1 MKRIVDWLSP
11 LGLVVMAGAVIA
23 QRYGVTLPGGLRAF
37 VIAGAVLMLVH
48 LLLRF
53 EDVSR
58 SLGGRQVR
66 YGGNTALYVIVVFAI
81 LAGLNYLASRRS
93 IKKDFTKGQRYSL
106 SEQSRKV
113 VSGLTEDV
121 RVLYFQR
128 KADMPPRG
136 AGELEQYE
144 ALSPRVKVEFVDPL
158 VVPTR
163 ARQYDVR
170 PPYPVIVIERG
181 EKRAR
186 ASSTSEQD
194 LTNAFLKVSRPGRK
208 TVCFS
213 EGAGEHDP
221 DDSSEAG
228 YSAARGALERSL
240 YEARKRPLTTV
251 TAIPDDCSV
260 LVVAGPQ
267 KDLLPN
273 VTEALRAF
281 VKRGGKLLIMD
292 DPEFKEARP
301 NVTALLKEWN
311 VEVGADVVVDLQG
324 EANQLGAYT
333 AVGGEYPYHE
343 ITRGFRLATAFPE
356 ARSVRPGPGN
366 VPGLI
371 VQPLVQ
377 TSDMAWAETDLTA
390 KSPRPD
396 PNETKGPIPVAATV
410 TVPVAAAASP
420 SPAASPAAAG
430 NETFPLPSP
439 SPSEEAAPP
448 PRKEGRVVVFGD
460 SDFVS
465 NQAIRISGNQDLFLN
480 VVSWLAED
488 EDLIAIRPR
497 DPEDQRLSLD
507 SRQQWSVYLLA
518 LVLLPGLF
526 VVMGIR
532 SWWRRR

>member
-1 MKRIVDWLSP
+1 MKRLVDWLSP
-11 LGLVVMAGAVIA
+11 LGLVIMAGAVVA
-23 QRYGVTLPGGLRAF
+23 QRYGVNLPGGLRAF
-37 VIAGAVLMLVH
+37 VIAGALLLLVH

-58 SLGGRQVR
+58 SVGGRQVR

-81 LAGLNYLASRRS
+81 LAGVNYLASRRS
-93 IKKDFTKGQRYSL
+93 LKKDFTKGQRYSL

-113 VSGLTEDV
+113 ISGLTEDV

-144 ALSPRVKVEFVDPL
+144 ALSSKVKVEFVDPL
-158 VVPTR
+158 VER
-163 ARQYDVR
+163 ARAREYDVR
-170 PPYPVIVIERG
+170 APYPVIVIERG

-186 ASSTSEQD
+186 ANSTSEQD
-194 LTNAFLKVSRPGRK
+194 LTNGFLKVSRPGRK

-221 DDSSEAG
+221 DDGSEAG
-228 YSAARGALERSL
+228 YSAAKGALERSL
-240 YEARKRPLTTV
+240 YESRKKPLTQV
-251 TAIPDDCSV
+251 TAIPDECSI

-273 VTEALRAF
+273 VIEALRAF
-281 VKRGGKLLIMD
+281 VKRGGKLLLMD
-292 DPEFKEARP
+292 DPEFKEPRP
-301 NVTALLKEWN
+301 NLTALLKEWN
-311 VEVGADVVVDLQG
+311 VEAGADVVVDLQG
-324 EANQLGAYT
+324 DANQLGAYT

-356 ARSVRPGPGN
+356 ARSVRPGSTN
-366 VPGLI
+366 VPGVV

-377 TSDMAWAETDLTA
+377 TSDMAWAETDLATR
-390 KSPRPD
+390 KPRPD
-396 PNETKGPIPVAATV
+396 PNEKKGPIPVAATV
-410 TVPVAAAASP
+410 TVPVTAAPSP
-420 SPAASPAAAG
+420 SPAASPSA
-430 NETFPLPSP
+430 SP
-439 SPSEEAAPP
+439 SPAGDTSPNEEAAPP

-497 DPEDQRLSLD
+497 DPDDQRLDLD

-518 LVLLPGLF
+518 LVFLPGLF
-526 VVMGIR
+526 VVMGVR